1 MVVLQVLA
9 YGRVSDN
16 RDLRRNIRAARK
28 AERERLL
35 QSAEGTEKEG
45 LTPTSTTRGKPSCP
59 DNAHENAVK
68 ELKKH
73 TKGACETAPLV
84 SSSNRWAKVGCDSN
98 EDEDED
104 IADTREEETIV

>member
-16 RDLRRNIRAARK
+16 RELRRNIRAARK

-35 QSAEGTEKEG
+35 QSAEGTEKEE
-45 LTPTSTTRGKPSCP
+45 LTPTSTTRGKSSCL

-68 ELKKH
+68 EHKKH
-73 TKGACETAPLV
+73 TKRACETAPLV
-84 SSSNRWAKVGCDSN
+84 SRSNRWAKVGCDSN
-98 EDEDED
+98 
-104 IADTREEETIV
+104 DTSEEETIV